1 MIYTLLAGL
10 ALAIILGAFTF
21 VLYLCWKL
29 FLVVRS
35 LRRPPGNRYRA
46 AWKRWLRIRRERGGW
61 DPVNRH
67 GFNHHVRSNDERDV
81 TAAHQNMLDNRST
94 K

>member
-29 FLVVRS
+29 YCAVRHPA
-35 LRRPPGNRYRA
+35 RNRYRK
-46 AWKRWLRIRRERGGW
+46 AWAKWLKGRRERGGW
-61 DPVNRH
+61 NPTNRH